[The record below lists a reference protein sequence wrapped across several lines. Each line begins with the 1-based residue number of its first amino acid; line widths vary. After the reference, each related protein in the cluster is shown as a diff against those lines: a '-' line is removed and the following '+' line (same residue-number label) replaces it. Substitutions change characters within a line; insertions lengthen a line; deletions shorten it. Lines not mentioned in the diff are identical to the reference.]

1 MAFATRVIG
10 ADFDELTRSKLKI
23 FLSVDIVG
31 STALKQRGRVFELPD
46 GVDEGPEFVNGD
58 WLRFLTNFYKDF
70 PTKLVDAFGGIRDQR
85 LAGKEVMEAQAPR
98 PPLLWK
104 ALGDE
109 LIFSSELRGEEDAAL
124 HLEALATAINSS
136 VRFWTEDSCPLP
148 VSFKGTAWVAG
159 FPVGN
164 SEIPMVYGE
173 SGMGLMEKGIGDDRF
188 DYSGPAMDIG
198 FRLGRYATPRRLII
212 SAELA
217 DLVIT
222 DSRLRNAFRVEE
234 PQELKG
240 VLRGRPYP
248 VFWFDCY
255 SLPVRVREK
264 ELALR
269 EDEMLGR
276 THVNTSAAESY
287 LAEWFQTAGGWDCY
301 TRPFIADLP
310 SHAARIPKD
319 YGQLKSQVVDQLRR
333 IYKPTTE
340 EDQTGDSAD
349 GDAKAER
356 LASISPPES
365 LLEGPNRSS

>member
-58 WLRFLTNFYKDF
+58 WLRFLTSFYKDF
-70 PTKLVDAFGGIRDQR
+70 PYRLVDAFGDIRDQR
-85 LAGKEVMEAQAPR
+85 AKGTSLESGRSPR

-109 LIFSSELRGEEDAAL
+109 LIFSAELRGLGDAAL
-124 HLEALATAINSS
+124 HLEALATAINTS
-136 VRFWTEDSCPLP
+136 VGFWTEASCPLP

-159 FPVGN
+159 FPLGN
-164 SEIPMVYGE
+164 SEIPMTAGE
-173 SGMGLMEKGIGDDRF
+173 AGRALNEKGIGDDCC

-198 FRLGRYATPRRLII
+198 FRLAKFATPRRLII

-217 DLVIT
+217 DLVIS
-222 DSRLRNAFRVEE
+222 DGRLRKGFRVEE
-234 PQELKG
+234 PAELKG

-255 SLPVRVREK
+255 SLPMAVRES
-264 ELALR
+264 ELALF
-269 EDEMLGR
+269 EDQMFGR
-276 THVNTSAAESY
+276 TEVTSATAASY
-287 LAEWFQTAGGWDCY
+287 LAAWFKTVGEWECY
-301 TRPFIADLP
+301 SRPFIFDLP
-310 SHAARIPKD
+310 DHGDRIPAD
-319 YGQLKSQVVDQLRR
+319 YNQLKAQVVDQLRR
-333 IYKPTTE
+333 IYKPTEAE
-340 EDQTGDSAD
+340 EPGGDSSA

-356 LASISPPES
+356 LASIPPPANPERMD
-365 LLEGPNRSS
+365 GGD